1 MPNSPILRRLTLIL
15 ILVPFILRGAVSRA
29 ADDSQK
35 YKDSGLPADQ
45 RVEDLLHRMT
55 LAEKVQQLRCVWQI
69 EPNITTNDQFDPA
82 KAPRFFA
89 EGIGEMGPI
98 RWETGLEVRLRND
111 IQQYVATNTRLGI
124 PVLFHDEGC
133 HGELA
138 PGATSFPIPIGIA
151 CSWDTELIERIYS
164 VVAGEMRA
172 RGIGQAL
179 TPIVD
184 ICRDPRWGRTDET
197 MGEDPFLNGTL
208 GAAMV
213 RGFQGSATGAIGP
226 GHVAA
231 TLKHLTGHG
240 QPEGG
245 INRGASQAPLREIL
259 DAHLVPFRMAIA
271 LAHPSAVMP
280 SYNEVD
286 GVPSHA
292 NAWLLQD
299 ILRKQFGFQGV
310 VVSDY
315 EGVEYLSDVHGVGAD
330 HTEAALRAIN
340 AGVDMNMPKGDS
352 YTNLPVLVATG
363 RLSESVIDN
372 AVRRVLRLKFNLG
385 LFDEGP
391 ADVQK
396 AIDITHLESSKTLAL
411 EAAQKSIVL
420 LKNRAGILPLAKGKY
435 KTIAVI
441 GPNANEAR
449 LGSYSGEP
457 WYKVTV
463 LDGIRKKVGD
473 TSNVVYAEG
482 CKITANLPE
491 SSMAAWQSVAAVKL
505 PTPAE
510 DQTEIAQAVAI
521 AKDADLIILV
531 VGENETIA
539 RESWAANHVGDR
551 DSMELFGAQNDLA
564 NAMFALG
571 KPVVV
576 YLMNGKPLAIP
587 TIAEKADAIIEGWY
601 MGQETG
607 TAAADVLFG
616 DVNPS
621 GKLTITF
628 PRATG
633 NLPDYYDHKPGSR
646 IYNFVEG
653 TDKPLYPFGFGLS
666 YTTFKYSQP
675 VLSKAAIKVNG
686 ETQATVAVTN
696 TGTVAGDE
704 IVQLYLHQRV
714 SSVTRPVE
722 ELKGFQRISLAPG
735 ETKSVTF
742 IINRESLAFHDINM
756 NYVVEPGAFDVM
768 TGPSSA
774 SLQKTT
780 LRIEP

>member
-1 MPNSPILRRLTLIL
+1 MTLIL
-15 ILVPFILRGAVSRA
+15 ILVPFVLRGAVSLA

-35 YKDSGLPADQ
+35 YKDSGLPVNQ
-45 RVEDLLHRMT
+45 RVEDLLGRMT

-69 EPNITTNDQFDPA
+69 ERDITTNNQFDPT
-82 KAPRFFA
+82 KAARFFA

-98 RWETGLEVRLRND
+98 REETSVEVALRND
-111 IQQYVATNTRLGI
+111 IQKDVATNTRLGI

-151 CSWDTELIERIYS
+151 CSWDPELIERIYT

-213 RGFQGSATGAIGP
+213 RGFQGSATGAIAP

-245 INRGASQAPLREIL
+245 INRGASQAPLREIF

-286 GVPSHA
+286 GVPSHT
-292 NAWLLQD
+292 NTWLLQD

-315 EGVEYLSDVHGVGAD
+315 DGVEYLSDVHDVAAD
-330 HTEAALRAIN
+330 HVEAALRAIN
-340 AGVDMNMPKGDS
+340 AGVDV
-352 YTNLPVLVATG
+352 NLPSGDAYRNLPLLVATG
-363 RLSESVIDN
+363 RLSVSVIDN

-385 LFDEGP
+385 LFDEGRTD
-391 ADVQK
+391 AQQ
-396 AIDITHLESSKTLAL
+396 AIEVTHQESSKALAL

-420 LKNRAGILPLAKGKY
+420 LKNRDAILPLAKGKY

-463 LDGIRKKVGD
+463 LDGIRKEVGD
-473 TSNVVYAEG
+473 TSNIAYAEG

-491 SSMAAWQSVAAVKL
+491 SSMAAWQSVSAVKL

-510 DQTEIAQAVAI
+510 DQAEIAQAVAA

-539 RESWAANHVGDR
+539 RESWAGNHVGDR
-551 DSMELFGAQNDLA
+551 DSMELFGAQNALA
-564 NAMFALG
+564 DAMFALG

-587 TIAEKADAIIEGWY
+587 NIADKADAIVEGWY

-607 TAAADVLFG
+607 TAAANVLFG
-616 DVNPS
+616 NVNPS

-675 VLSKAAIKVNG
+675 QLSKSTIKPDG
-686 ETQATVAVTN
+686 ETQAIVTVTN
-696 TGTVAGDE
+696 TGTLTGDE
-704 IVQLYLHQRV
+704 IVQLYLHKRV

-722 ELKGFQRISLAPG
+722 ELKGFQRITLAPG
-735 ETKSVTF
+735 ESKTLAFT
-742 IINRESLAFHDINM
+742 INHDSLAFHDINL
-756 NYVVEPGAFDVM
+756 NYLVEPGEFDVM
-768 TGPSSA
+768 TGGSSA
-774 SLQKTT
+774 DLKKTT
-780 LRIEP
+780 LTVQ